1 MTKEYLKGRIE
12 LLEREIEQIEE
23 LSEMSKVSIKQIDA
37 QIHNLQNEIDESSKL
52 LSVSVRN
59 NMTKKKEEVVQMKD
73 NKESTFGQ
81 IDKYSK
87 EVAEKTKE
95 INLIKECLKEL
106 ETKNVSRETFSA
118 NEQKTVNDMEIR
130 KESGAQDLK
139 NKLNF
144 CKNLCGIDDIRVRM
158 ELEEIIKSL

>member
-95 INLIKECLKEL
+95 INLIKECLK
-106 ETKNVSRETFSA
+106 
-118 NEQKTVNDMEIR
+118 
-130 KESGAQDLK
+130 
-139 NKLNF
+139 
-144 CKNLCGIDDIRVRM
+144 
-158 ELEEIIKSL
+158 